1 MNLSFIICD
10 DNKEH
15 IEDIKNTIEQ
25 LDDSHSV
32 QVNSCTTATELL
44 EKLSEAKSL
53 NKSLPNFVLV
63 DIELPDVD
71 GIELGKKIKELYSDI
86 TLVFITSYVE
96 YAVKGY
102 EAKADRYLL
111 KPIKLEDIESL
122 VQSFLKEQTKVKRL
136 ILRDNERE
144 HLIYIKD
151 IMYISAEDKCTILY
165 TENNRFIDYKSLND
179 YEKLLGDFGFYRIH
193 RKYIINMYHHKS
205 QTKGFVT
212 LSNDTVL
219 PLSRRKEAQYK
230 EKLLKMLEKDLL

>member
-63 DIELPDVD
+63 DIELPDID
-71 GIELGKKIKELYSDI
+71 GIELGKKIKELYPAI

-111 KPIKLEDIESL
+111 KPIKLGDIDSL
-122 VQSFLKEQTKVKRL
+122 VRDFLKEQTKVKRL

-193 RKYIINMYHHKS
+193 RKYLINMYHHKS

-219 PLSRRKEAQYK
+219 PLSRRKEVQYR